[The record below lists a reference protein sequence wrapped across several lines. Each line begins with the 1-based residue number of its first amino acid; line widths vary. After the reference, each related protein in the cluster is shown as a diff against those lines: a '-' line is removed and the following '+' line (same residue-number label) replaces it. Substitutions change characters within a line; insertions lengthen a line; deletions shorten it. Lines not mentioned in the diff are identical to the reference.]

1 MKERVARAR
10 EARFPGLKTAKKN
23 TKKTPKKKSRLRAKK
38 KAEKNKE
45 KLSRLRAKKKIT
57 CLAQRR

>member
-10 EARFPGLKTAKKN
+10 EARFPGLKTAKKHKKN
-23 TKKTPKKKSRLRAKK
+23 TKKKIALTRQKKAKKKSRLRT
-38 KAEKNKE
+38 E
-45 KLSRLRAKKKIT
+45 KKIT